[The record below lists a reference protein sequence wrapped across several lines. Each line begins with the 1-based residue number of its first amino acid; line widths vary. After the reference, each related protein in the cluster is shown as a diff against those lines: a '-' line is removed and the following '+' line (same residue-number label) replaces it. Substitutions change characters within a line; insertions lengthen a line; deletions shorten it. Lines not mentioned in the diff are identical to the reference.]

1 MDLGKAMAGLIAI
14 GLGCR
19 KHCASEAI
27 VALVR
32 RALAG
37 CAGVVGAPR
46 LFSLVD
52 KKDEPGLNAAAA
64 MLELDLV
71 FLPREA
77 LAAAASRLL
86 TRSAATRRRFGL
98 DSVAEAAALAGAG
111 PEARLLGPRFAANGA
126 TCAIAVAG
134 RVDSLPPCGGGLGR
148 GVALNLLL
156 KAQLL
161 SWLVP
166 CDPPPQPSPTRG
178 EGVTAWRAP

>member
-37 CAGVVGAPR
+37 CAGVEGAPR
-46 LFSLVD
+46 LFSFID
-52 KKDEPGLNAAAA
+52 KRDEPGLSAAAA
-64 MLELDLV
+64 TLGLELE

-77 LAAAASRLL
+77 LAAAAPRLL
-86 TRSAATRRRFGL
+86 TRSAATQRRFGL

-111 PEARLLGPRFAANGA
+111 PEGCLLGPRLAADGA
-126 TCAIAVAG
+126 TCAIAVTAP
-134 RVDSLPPCGGGLGR
+134 RDSLPLCGR
-148 GVALNLLL
+148 GA
-156 KAQLL
+156 AAGR
-161 SWLVP
+161 
-166 CDPPPQPSPTRG
+166 SP
-178 EGVTAWRAP
+178 